1 MFVIRQ
7 QNMGTQLVFKWLG
20 HWSRGVFYQEAC
32 WGGDY
37 CGGDFGSVE
46 DCYGCMAVGNSFRR
60 ACLRVACRGTVA
72 GDFRQESWPRTLW
85 SVLYLLINCHST
97 VTTT

>member
-37 CGGDFGSVE
+37 CGEDFGSVE
-46 DCYGCMAVGNSFRR
+46 DCYGCMAAGNLFRG
-60 ACLRVACRGTVA
+60 ACLRGVCRGQLPGTFVRRV
-72 GDFRQESWPRTLW
+72 GLGPSCQCCIC
-85 SVLYLLINCHST
+85 LLIAILP
-97 VTTT
+97 